1 MLGVV
6 LRHFYSTVWKMV
18 AKGINPIAI
27 IHWTGRRGGEAGSH
41 VKDLKLLF
49 RLKQLVGRVDE
60 LCPKR
65 EHNGN
70 PFDAAHSV

>member
-27 IHWTGRRGGEAGSH
+27 IHWTGRRGGGAGHTLRISNSSS
-41 VKDLKLLF
+41 DSNSLS
-49 RLKQLVGRVDE
+49 DDSM
-60 LCPKR
+60 
-65 EHNGN
+65 N
-70 PFDAAHSV
+70 SVQKENRQ